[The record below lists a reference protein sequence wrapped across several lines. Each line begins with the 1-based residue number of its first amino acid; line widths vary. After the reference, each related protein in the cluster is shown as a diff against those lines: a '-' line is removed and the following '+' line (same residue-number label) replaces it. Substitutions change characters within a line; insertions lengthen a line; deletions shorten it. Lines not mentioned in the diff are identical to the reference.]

1 MSYKKEHFDRC
12 VFNPLGDEP
21 IVNRAAEIILP
32 EWHDDPNLEKICRYV
47 ILVYD
52 PKSPLVVDERDL
64 LYRKQQAAELACLD
78 LNDEEVMGDIYSF
91 ENEVA
96 LNFAVRYLTR
106 YVKSKEWS
114 AIVAIEFK
122 YWESIK
128 RLLTPISED
137 GKDRDVLMAVQIKS
151 QITEEVEKDIVR
163 LDNLYKMF
171 FGEDDVLERK
181 AKKRVSPERI
191 ANEKARP

>member
-1 MSYKKEHFDRC
+1 MSYKKEQFDRC
-12 VFNPLGDEP
+12 VFNPLGLEA
-21 IVNRAAEIILP
+21 IVDRAAEIILP
-32 EWHDDPNLEKICRYV
+32 EWHEDPNLEKICRYI

-78 LNDEEVMGDIYSF
+78 LNDEETMERIYSF

-96 LNFAVRYLTR
+96 LNFVVRYLTR

-128 RLLTPISED
+128 RLLTPISD

-151 QITEEVEKDIVR
+151 QITEEVEKDIIR
-163 LDNLYKMF
+163 LDNLYKTF

-191 ANEKARP
+191 ANEKVRS